1 MYILNGNI
9 IEIDDSGI
17 DVSSLDD
24 DSYTL
29 IINAIDKFGLQS
41 SQTFEFIVD
50 KTLPAVELLSNNNTV
65 VSKRLDIQIS
75 VSDQNLPESNYLSYL
90 LPNGE
95 RIVDKKSYSFD
106 TSHLEEGKHLI
117 DIFAKD
123 MAENVISSK
132 IIFEVDHTIIDSQ
145 TSQSVNLPSKIVE
158 HYTDYLLIIIIG
170 IIAIAII
177 SVLVILKQ
185 KSKIPQKN

>member
-1 MYILNGNI
+1 
-9 IEIDDSGI
+9 
-17 DVSSLDD
+17 
-24 DSYTL
+24 
-29 IINAIDKFGLQS
+29 
-41 SQTFEFIVD
+41 
-50 KTLPAVELLSNNNTV
+50 
-65 VSKRLDIQIS
+65 
-75 VSDQNLPESNYLSYL
+75 
-90 LPNGE
+90 
-95 RIVDKKSYSFD
+95 
-106 TSHLEEGKHLI
+106 
-117 DIFAKD
+117 